1 MGQLEWLTTLPSHY
15 NNIIYVHHA
24 AGIVSA
30 LRGAGGI
37 MLTTIALLS
46 LAVVSAPSARHA
58 SLYRPRIEV
67 WTNRDDAAVFTRGE
81 RVRVY
86 FRLDQ
91 DAYVTIFRVDTDGR
105 VRVLFPRDP
114 WEDNFARGGRDF
126 EVDGRVLGSDA
137 FTIDDQPGVG
147 YLFGV
152 ASADAFV
159 YDQIESGDHWDYRVI
174 ADGRVRGDPYVAMT
188 DLSQRI
194 VPEGYT
200 DWDYDVVSYNVG
212 QHYDYPRFLCYDCH
226 SYVSYSSW
234 DPYYDSC
241 VRFRMFVYDDPW
253 YYPYR
258 YYGGSRVVFVRPFRP
273 QPRFI
278 FKDWGT
284 DRPSREA
291 FVSRERE
298 RPVNDNTRRGVTG
311 RDIGGL
317 GSVPP
322 PNVRD
327 RRGRSG
333 DDRNNGGN
341 DRGNNGNDRGNHG
354 NDRGNNGNDRGNHGN
369 RGNDDRGNRGN
380 DDRGNGGRRQPSD
393 PPMVQPPVDQPRVEP
408 RRDEP
413 RRGEPRVV
421 EPRSEPRRDEPR
433 RVEPRV
439 VEPRSEPRRDEPR
452 RVEPR
457 NEPRSEPRRAEPQ
470 NEPRSQPQPH
480 AEPRRD
486 PPPREASKPRTEPEV
501 RRRKP

>member
-1 MGQLEWLTTLPSHY
+1 MFANL
-15 NNIIYVHHA
+15 A
-24 AGIVSA
+24 
-30 LRGAGGI
+30 
-37 MLTTIALLS
+37 MLS
-46 LAVVSAPSARHA
+46 LAVLSTSTARDP
-58 SLYRPRIEV
+58 SLYRPKVEL
-67 WTNRDDAAVFTRGE
+67 WANRGDAAVYTRGE
-81 RVRVY
+81 RVQLY

-105 VRVLFPRDP
+105 IRVLFPRDP
-114 WEDNFARGGRDF
+114 WEDNFARGGRDL
-126 EVDGRVLGSDA
+126 EVDGSELAREA
-137 FTIDDQPGVG
+137 FTIDDYPGVG
-147 YLFGV
+147 YLFAV
-152 ASADAFV
+152 ASADPFV
-159 YDQIESGDHWDYRVI
+159 YDQIESGQHWDYRVI

-188 DLSQRI
+188 DLAERI
-194 VPEGYT
+194 VPDGYV
-200 DWDYDVVSYNVG
+200 DWDYDVISYNVG

-226 SYVSYSSW
+226 TYVSYPYW
-234 DPYYDSC
+234 DPYFNSC
-241 VRFRMFVYDDPW
+241 VRFRMVVYDDPW

-258 YYGGSRVVFVRPFRP
+258 YYGGSRTVFVRPYRP

-284 DRPSREA
+284 DRPSREG

-327 RRGRSG
+327 RRGRPG
-333 DDRNNGGN
+333 DDHNNGGD
-341 DRGNNGNDRGNHG
+341 DRGNNGND
-354 NDRGNNGNDRGNHGN
+354 HGN

-380 DDRGNGGRRQPSD
+380 DNRGNGGGRRDRPDGQDRQDGNPSD
-393 PPMVQPPVDQPRVEP
+393 RPMVLPPRDQ
-408 RRDEP
+408 
-413 RRGEPRVV
+413 
-421 EPRSEPRRDEPR
+421 PR

-457 NEPRSEPRRAEPQ
+457 NEPRSEPRRVEPRSEPRNEPRSEPRRAEPR
-470 NEPRSQPQPH
+470 NEPRSQPPPR

-486 PPPREASKPRTEPEV
+486 PPRESPKPRDEPEV

>member
-1 MGQLEWLTTLPSHY
+1 
-15 NNIIYVHHA
+15 
-24 AGIVSA
+24 
-30 LRGAGGI
+30 

-46 LAVVSAPSARHA
+46 LAVVSTPTPRHV

-188 DLSQRI
+188 DLAQRI

-226 SYVSYSSW
+226 SYVSYSYW
-234 DPYYDSC
+234 NPYYDSC

-278 FKDWGT
+278 FKDWGA
-284 DRPSREA
+284 DRPSREG

-322 PNVRD
+322 PNV
-327 RRGRSG
+327 
-333 DDRNNGGN
+333 
-341 DRGNNGNDRGNHG
+341 
-354 NDRGNNGNDRGNHGN
+354 
-369 RGNDDRGNRGN
+369 
-380 DDRGNGGRRQPSD
+380 
-393 PPMVQPPVDQPRVEP
+393 QPPVDQRRVEP

-413 RRGEPRVV
+413 RHVEPRVV

-452 RVEPR
+452 RDGSRRVEPRNEPR
-457 NEPRSEPRRAEPQ
+457 NEPRSEPQ
-470 NEPRSQPQPH
+470 PR

-486 PPPREASKPRTEPEV
+486 PPREAPKPRTEPEV
-501 RRRKP
+501 QRRKP